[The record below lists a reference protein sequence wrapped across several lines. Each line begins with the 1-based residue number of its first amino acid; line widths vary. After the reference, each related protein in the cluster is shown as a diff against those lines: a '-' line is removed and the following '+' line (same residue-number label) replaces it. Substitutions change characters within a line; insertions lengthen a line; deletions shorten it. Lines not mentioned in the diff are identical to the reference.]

1 MADTQGKEVELD
13 VQKRF
18 VRVCGTRGNGFVE
31 FEFAI
36 GEPEIFIEMILSA
49 DAFKEFCEANE
60 VIMLPP
66 EDPDAS
72 PQSDWDWRLSNATR
86 FD

>member
-1 MADTQGKEVELD
+1 MSDYELEGAELD

-18 VRVCGTRGNGFVE
+18 VRVCDKRDNGFVE

-36 GEPEIFIEMILSA
+36 GEPEIFIEMILSEE
-49 DAFKEFCEANE
+49 AFQEFCEANQ
-60 VIMLPP
+60 VIMLSN
-66 EDPDAS
+66 EDSDGS
-72 PQSDWDWRLSNATR
+72 PQSDWDWRLADATH